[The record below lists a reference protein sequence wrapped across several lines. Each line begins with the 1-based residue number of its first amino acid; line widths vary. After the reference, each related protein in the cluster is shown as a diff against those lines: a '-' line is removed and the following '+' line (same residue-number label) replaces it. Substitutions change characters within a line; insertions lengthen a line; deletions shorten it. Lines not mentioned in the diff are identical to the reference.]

1 MNFVY
6 VTKQKHTCS
15 SSVEIAVT
23 YIKASGK
30 NKESDFRF
38 SISENITDKVFRN
51 VEYLVAAYDTDC
63 PEKIWFKEATK
74 EIGYKIVKKNG
85 TRHTFSPYG
94 LARIVNNPES
104 FVGDYNLMYDHT
116 IKMWYI
122 DRTEKLN

>member
-51 VEYLVAAYDTDC
+51 VEYLVAAYDTD
-63 PEKIWFKEATK
+63 
-74 EIGYKIVKKNG
+74 
-85 TRHTFSPYG
+85 
-94 LARIVNNPES
+94 
-104 FVGDYNLMYDHT
+104 
-116 IKMWYI
+116 
-122 DRTEKLN
+122 